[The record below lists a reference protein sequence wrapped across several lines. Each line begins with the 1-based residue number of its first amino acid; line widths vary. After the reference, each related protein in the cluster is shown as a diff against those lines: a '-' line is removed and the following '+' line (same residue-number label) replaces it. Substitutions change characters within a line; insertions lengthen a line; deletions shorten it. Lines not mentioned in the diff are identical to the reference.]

1 MRGYRRILLC
11 LIFVMTLA
19 GRASKSATAK
29 PQRSAPSSPW
39 VEKTLKSMSL
49 REKLGQLLVV
59 YFFGEFTSTES
70 GEYKDLVRQ
79 VSENHVGGFILGTKR
94 QPLGIERGGVYVAA
108 VLANQMQKRAKVPL
122 IVSADFER
130 GTAMRLDEGTGFP
143 YAMAVAAAGNPK
155 DAYTVGKVT
164 ALEARAAGIQW
175 IFAPDADVNDN
186 PDNPIINVRSF
197 GEDPQSVAKF
207 VSEFVRGVQENG
219 GLATAKHFP
228 GHGDVSVDSHLTLA
242 TVPGDRKRL
251 ESVELV
257 PFRAAIAAGVGSI
270 MTGHLAT
277 PAFEPDPELPATMSP
292 HVLTDLLRNEL
303 GFGGLIVTD
312 ALDMGG
318 VTTRYP
324 PGEAA
329 VRSVLAGA
337 DVLLLSPTVDAA
349 LEGLEEAAKS
359 GRLPVARID
368 ESVRRI
374 LRAKEK
380 LGLAKNRF
388 VDVDALNANFGKPEF
403 EAAAQDIADRGVT
416 LLRND
421 AHALP
426 LDATKPLRL
435 LVVALSGDPDAFPG
449 ADFESE
455 IREHVDSVTVL
466 RADTQF
472 SKIQSLKL
480 PAPESYDAAVVG
492 IWVRVADRKGSV
504 GLPDE
509 QAAFVN
515 QILASPK
522 PVIVAGFGS
531 PYVIER
537 FPAAKTWI
545 AEFSTQDV
553 SQRAVA
559 RAIFGQNAISG
570 KIPVTVPGVV
580 KRGDGIHLD
589 AAPMTLEPAPAQMSA
604 RLKNAFEILD
614 RGVADGAFPG
624 GVLAVGHRDQ
634 LAVHPFG
641 RLTYEKNSPA
651 VTADTIYDLAS
662 LTKPIVTTTAIMLLS
677 QEHRVDITLPISR
690 YLPEW
695 TQASAADPNP
705 SWRAKATVRDLLLH
719 IAGLPAHRDFY
730 KSADGKGAIVKLVMA
745 EPLVSE
751 PGTHVEYSDLS
762 FILLGEIV
770 ERLTGLDLDSVA
782 KDSISEPLGLEH
794 TLFSPL
800 KNLRSKIAPTEK
812 DTEYRE
818 KQLQG
823 EVDDANA
830 SAMGDVAG
838 HAGLFSTAGDVAIFA
853 QMMLNGGIYAHH
865 RLLERETVAQFT
877 ARVKIGDS
885 ARALGWDVPVEPSST
900 GKYFSAKSYG
910 HNGFTGTSLWI
921 DPEKDLVVILLTNR
935 VYPTAENIKI
945 REIRP
950 RLHDAIVEGLG
961 LVSGRA
967 AGR

>member
-1 MRGYRRILLC
+1 MRGHWRFLLC
-11 LIFVMTLA
+11 LIFAMTLA
-19 GRASKSATAK
+19 GRASKSATARPK
-29 PQRSAPSSPW
+29 RSAADSPW
-39 VEKTLKSMSL
+39 VEKTLKRMSL

-59 YFFGEFTSTES
+59 YYFGEFTSTES

-79 VSENHVGGFILGTKR
+79 VAENHVGGFILGTKR

-143 YAMAVAAAGNPK
+143 YAMSVAAAGNPQ
-155 DAYTVGKVT
+155 DAYTVGKIT

-175 IFAPDADVNDN
+175 VFAPDADVNDN

-197 GEDPQSVAKF
+197 GEDPVSVARY
-207 VSEFVRGVQENG
+207 VSAFVRGVQENG

-228 GHGDVSVDSHLTLA
+228 GHGDVSVDSHIALA

-292 HVLTDLLRNEL
+292 HVLTDLLRKEL
-303 GFGGLIVTD
+303 GFDGLIVTD

-329 VRSVLAGA
+329 VRAVLAGV

-359 GRLPVARID
+359 GRLPAARID

-374 LRAKEK
+374 LRAKER

-388 VDVDALNANFGKPEF
+388 VDVDALNAKFGKPEF

-449 ADFESE
+449 ADFEDE
-455 IREHVDSVTVL
+455 IRNHVDSVTVL

-472 SKIQSLKL
+472 SNVQSLKL
-480 PAPESYDAAVVG
+480 PSPESYDAAVVG
-492 IWVRVADRKGSV
+492 IWVRVADRKGNV

-537 FPAAKTWI
+537 FPAAKTWV

-570 KIPVTVPGVV
+570 KIPVTVPGLV
-580 KRGDGIHLD
+580 KRGDGIPLDRAPMTLD
-589 AAPMTLEPAPAQMSA
+589 AAPADMSA
-604 RLKNAFEILD
+604 RLSNAFKILD
-614 RGVADGAFPG
+614 RGVDDRAFPG
-624 GVLAVGHRDQ
+624 GVLAVGYRDR
-634 LAVHPFG
+634 LAMHPFG
-641 RLTYEKNSPA
+641 RLTYEKSSPA
-651 VTADTIYDLAS
+651 VTAETIYDVAS
-662 LTKPIVTTTAIMLLS
+662 LTKPIVTTTAIMMLA
-677 QEHRVDITLPISR
+677 QERRIDINLPVSR

-695 TQASAADPNP
+695 TQAAAADPNP

-719 IAGLPAHRDFY
+719 ISGLPAHRHFY
-730 KSADGKGAIVKLVMA
+730 KEVDGKSAVLKRVIA

-751 PGTHVEYSDLS
+751 PGTHLEYSDLG

-770 ERLTGLDLDSVA
+770 ERLTGLDLDAVA
-782 KDSISEPLGLEH
+782 KDWICEPLGLAN
-794 TLFSPL
+794 TMYSPP
-800 KNLRSKIAPTEK
+800 KNLRSRIAPTENDK
-812 DTEYRE
+812 DYRE

-830 SAMGDVAG
+830 SAMGGVAG
-838 HAGLFSTAGDVAIFA
+838 HAGLFSTAGDVAVFA

-865 RLLERETVAQFT
+865 RLLARETVEQFT
-877 ARVKIGDS
+877 ARVAIGDS
-885 ARALGWDVPVEPSST
+885 ARALGWDVPVAPSSS
-900 GKYFSAKSYG
+900 GQFFSPHSYG
-910 HNGFTGTSLWI
+910 HRGFTGTSLWI
-921 DPEKDLVVILLTNR
+921 DPDRDLFVVLLTNR
-935 VYPTAENIKI
+935 VYPSADNIKI
-945 REIRP
+945 RELNP
-950 RLHDAIVEGLG
+950 RLHDAIIEGLG

>member
-1 MRGYRRILLC
+1 
-11 LIFVMTLA
+11 MTLA
-19 GRASKSATAK
+19 GRASKSATARPK
-29 PQRSAPSSPW
+29 RSAADSPW
-39 VEKTLKSMSL
+39 VEKTLKRMSL

-59 YFFGEFTSTES
+59 YYFGEFTSTES

-79 VSENHVGGFILGTKR
+79 VAENHVGGFILGTKR

-143 YAMAVAAAGNPK
+143 YAMSVAAAGNPQ
-155 DAYTVGKVT
+155 DAYTVGKIT

-175 IFAPDADVNDN
+175 VFAPDADVNDN

-197 GEDPQSVAKF
+197 GEDPVSVARY
-207 VSEFVRGVQENG
+207 VSAFVRGVQENG

-228 GHGDVSVDSHLTLA
+228 GHGDVSVDSHIALA

-292 HVLTDLLRNEL
+292 HVLTDLLRKEL
-303 GFGGLIVTD
+303 GFDGLIVTD

-329 VRSVLAGA
+329 VRAVLAGV

-359 GRLPVARID
+359 GRLPAARID

-374 LRAKEK
+374 LRAKER

-388 VDVDALNANFGKPEF
+388 VDVDALNAKFGKPEF

-449 ADFESE
+449 ADFEDE
-455 IREHVDSVTVL
+455 IRNHVDSVTVL

-472 SKIQSLKL
+472 SNVQSLKL
-480 PAPESYDAAVVG
+480 PSPESYDAAVVG
-492 IWVRVADRKGSV
+492 IWVRVADRKGNV

-537 FPAAKTWI
+537 FPAAKTWV

-570 KIPVTVPGVV
+570 KIPVTVPGLV
-580 KRGDGIHLD
+580 KRGDGIPLDRAPMTLD
-589 AAPMTLEPAPAQMSA
+589 AAPADMSA
-604 RLKNAFEILD
+604 RLSNAFKILD
-614 RGVADGAFPG
+614 RGVDDRAFPG
-624 GVLAVGHRDQ
+624 GVLAVGYRDR
-634 LAVHPFG
+634 LAIHPFG
-641 RLTYEKNSPA
+641 RLTYEKSSPA
-651 VTADTIYDLAS
+651 VTAETIYDVAS
-662 LTKPIVTTTAIMLLS
+662 LTKPIVTTTAIMMLA
-677 QEHRVDITLPISR
+677 QERRIDINLPVSR

-695 TQASAADPNP
+695 TQAAAADPNP

-719 IAGLPAHRDFY
+719 ISGLPAHRHFY
-730 KSADGKGAIVKLVMA
+730 KEVDGKSAVLKRVIA

-751 PGTHVEYSDLS
+751 PGTHLEYSDLG

-770 ERLTGLDLDSVA
+770 ERLTGLDLDAVA
-782 KDSISEPLGLEH
+782 KDWICEPLGLAN
-794 TLFSPL
+794 TMYSPP
-800 KNLRSKIAPTEK
+800 KNLRSRIAPTENDK
-812 DTEYRE
+812 DYRE

-830 SAMGDVAG
+830 SAMGGVAG
-838 HAGLFSTAGDVAIFA
+838 HAGLFSTAGDVAVFA

-865 RLLERETVAQFT
+865 RLLARETVEQFT
-877 ARVKIGDS
+877 ARVAIGDS
-885 ARALGWDVPVEPSST
+885 ARALGWDVPVAPSSS
-900 GKYFSAKSYG
+900 GQFFSPHSYG
-910 HNGFTGTSLWI
+910 HRGFTGTSLWI
-921 DPEKDLVVILLTNR
+921 DPDRDLFVVLLTNR
-935 VYPTAENIKI
+935 VYPSADNIKI
-945 REIRP
+945 RELNP
-950 RLHDAIVEGLG
+950 RLHDAIIEGLG

>member
-1 MRGYRRILLC
+1 
-11 LIFVMTLA
+11 MTLA

-29 PQRSAPSSPW
+29 PKRSARDSAW

-59 YFFGEFTSTES
+59 YYFGEFTSTES
-70 GEYKDLVRQ
+70 AEYKDLVRQ
-79 VSENHVGGFILGTKR
+79 VTENRVGGFILGTKR

-108 VLANQMQKRAKVPL
+108 VLANQLQKRAKVPL

-143 YAMAVAAAGNPK
+143 SAMAIATTGNPQ

-197 GEDPQSVAKF
+197 GEDPLSVARY
-207 VSEFVRGVQENG
+207 VSAFVRGVQENG

-228 GHGDVSVDSHLTLA
+228 GHGDVSVDSHIALA

-270 MTGHLAT
+270 MTGHLAA
-277 PAFEPDPELPATMSP
+277 PAFEPNAELPATMSP
-292 HVLTDLLRNEL
+292 NVLTGLLRNEL
-303 GFGGLIVTD
+303 GFDGLIVTD

-374 LRAKEK
+374 LRAKER
-380 LGLAKNRF
+380 LGLAKNRL
-388 VDVDALNANFGKPEF
+388 VDVDALNAKFGKPEF
-403 EAAAQDIADRGVT
+403 GAAAQDIADRGVT

-435 LVVALSGDPDAFPG
+435 LVVALSGDPDPFPG
-449 ADFESE
+449 SDFEDE
-455 IREHVDSVTVL
+455 IRNHVDSVTVV

-472 SKIQSLKL
+472 SKVESLNL
-480 PAPESYDAAVVG
+480 PPPETYDAAIAG

-504 GLPDE
+504 GLPDD
-509 QAAFVN
+509 QAAFVSKL
-515 QILASPK
+515 LASPN

-537 FPAAKTWI
+537 FPSAKTWI

-570 KIPVTVPGVV
+570 KIPVTVPGLV
-580 KRGDGIHLD
+580 KRGDGIQLD
-589 AAPMTLEPAPAQMSA
+589 RTPMTLEPAASDMPA
-604 RLKNAFEILD
+604 RLRNAFEILD
-614 RGVADGAFPG
+614 RGVADQAFPG
-624 GVLAVGHRDQ
+624 GVLAVGFGDRIS
-634 LAVHPFG
+634 VHPFG
-641 RLTYEKNSPA
+641 RLTDDQKSPA
-651 VTADTIYDLAS
+651 VTADTIYDIAS
-662 LTKPIVTTTAIMLLS
+662 LTKSIVTTTAVMLLV
-677 QEHRVDITLPISR
+677 QEHRIEITLPISR

-695 TQASAADPNP
+695 TDTSAGDPNP

-719 IAGLPAHRDFY
+719 ASGLPAHRDYY
-730 KSADGKGAIVKLVMA
+730 KTIDGKNAVLKHVMA

-751 PGTHVEYSDLS
+751 PGTHVEYSDLG

-770 ERLTGLDLDSVA
+770 ERLTGLELDAVA
-782 KDSISEPLGLEH
+782 KDWISEPLGMAN
-794 TLFSPL
+794 TMFTPP
-800 KNLRSKIAPTEK
+800 KNLRSRIAPTEN
-812 DTEYRE
+812 DTQYRE
-818 KQLQG
+818 RQLQG

-830 SAMGDVAG
+830 SAMGNVAG
-838 HAGLFSTAGDVAIFA
+838 HAGLFSTAGDVAVFA

-865 RLLERETVAQFT
+865 RLLARETIEQFT
-877 ARVKIGDS
+877 ARIKIGDS

-900 GKYFSAKSYG
+900 GKYFSARSYG

-921 DPEKDLVVILLTNR
+921 DPEKDLFVILLTNR
-935 VYPTAENIKI
+935 VYPSAENIKI

-961 LVSGRA
+961 LASGRA
-967 AGR
+967 AGQ

>member
-1 MRGYRRILLC
+1 MRGHWRFLLC
-11 LIFVMTLA
+11 LIFAMTLA
-19 GRASKSATAK
+19 GRASKSATARPK
-29 PQRSAPSSPW
+29 RSAADSPW

-59 YFFGEFTSTES
+59 YYFGEFTSTES

-79 VSENHVGGFILGTKR
+79 VAENHVGGFILGTKR

-143 YAMAVAAAGNPK
+143 YAMSVAAAGNPQ
-155 DAYTVGKVT
+155 DAYTVGKIT

-175 IFAPDADVNDN
+175 VFAPDADVNDN

-197 GEDPQSVAKF
+197 GEDPVSVARY
-207 VSEFVRGVQENG
+207 VSAFVRGVQENG

-228 GHGDVSVDSHLTLA
+228 GHGDVSVDSHIALA

-292 HVLTDLLRNEL
+292 HVLTDLLRKEL
-303 GFGGLIVTD
+303 GFDGLIVTD

-329 VRSVLAGA
+329 VRAVLAGV

-359 GRLPVARID
+359 GRLPAARID

-374 LRAKEK
+374 LRAKER

-388 VDVDALNANFGKPEF
+388 VDVDALNAKFGKPEF

-449 ADFESE
+449 ADFEDE
-455 IREHVDSVTVL
+455 IRNHVDSVTVL

-472 SKIQSLKL
+472 SNVQSLKL
-480 PAPESYDAAVVG
+480 PSPESYDAAVVG
-492 IWVRVADRKGSV
+492 IWVRVADRKGNV

-537 FPAAKTWI
+537 FPAAKTWV

-570 KIPVTVPGVV
+570 KIPVTVPGLV
-580 KRGDGIHLD
+580 KRGDGIPLDRAPMTLD
-589 AAPMTLEPAPAQMSA
+589 AAPADMSA
-604 RLKNAFEILD
+604 RLSNAFKILD
-614 RGVADGAFPG
+614 RGVDDRAFPG
-624 GVLAVGHRDQ
+624 GVLAVGYRDR
-634 LAVHPFG
+634 LAMHPFG
-641 RLTYEKNSPA
+641 RLTYEKSSPA
-651 VTADTIYDLAS
+651 VTAETIYDVAS
-662 LTKPIVTTTAIMLLS
+662 LTKPIVTTTAIMMLA
-677 QEHRVDITLPISR
+677 QERRIDINLPVSR

-695 TQASAADPNP
+695 TQAAAADPNP

-719 IAGLPAHRDFY
+719 ISGLPAHRHFY
-730 KSADGKGAIVKLVMA
+730 KEVDGKSAVLKRVIA

-751 PGTHVEYSDLS
+751 PGTHLEYSDLG

-770 ERLTGLDLDSVA
+770 ERLTGLDLDAVA
-782 KDSISEPLGLEH
+782 KDWICEPLGLAN
-794 TLFSPL
+794 TMYSPP
-800 KNLRSKIAPTEK
+800 KNLRSRIAPTENDK
-812 DTEYRE
+812 DYRE

-830 SAMGDVAG
+830 SAMGGVAG
-838 HAGLFSTAGDVAIFA
+838 HAGLFSTAGDVAVFA

-865 RLLERETVAQFT
+865 RLLARETVEQFT
-877 ARVKIGDS
+877 ARVAIGDS
-885 ARALGWDVPVEPSST
+885 ARALGWDVPVAPSSS
-900 GKYFSAKSYG
+900 GQFFSPHSYG
-910 HNGFTGTSLWI
+910 HRGFTGTSLWI
-921 DPEKDLVVILLTNR
+921 DPDRDLFVVLLTNR
-935 VYPTAENIKI
+935 VYPSADNIKI
-945 REIRP
+945 RELNP
-950 RLHDAIVEGLG
+950 RLHDAIIEGLG

>member
-1 MRGYRRILLC
+1 MRGHWRFLLC
-11 LIFVMTLA
+11 LIFAMTLA
-19 GRASKSATAK
+19 GRASKSATARPK
-29 PQRSAPSSPW
+29 RSAADSPW
-39 VEKTLKSMSL
+39 VEKTLKRMSL

-59 YFFGEFTSTES
+59 YYFGEFTSTES

-79 VSENHVGGFILGTKR
+79 VAENHVGGFILGTKR

-143 YAMAVAAAGNPK
+143 YAMAVAAAGNPQ
-155 DAYTVGKVT
+155 DAYTVGKIT

-175 IFAPDADVNDN
+175 VFAPDADVNDN

-197 GEDPQSVAKF
+197 GEDPVSVARY
-207 VSEFVRGVQENG
+207 VSAFVRGVQENG

-228 GHGDVSVDSHLTLA
+228 GHGDVSVDSHIALA

-292 HVLTDLLRNEL
+292 HVLTDLLRKEL
-303 GFGGLIVTD
+303 GFDGLIVTD

-329 VRSVLAGA
+329 VRAVLAGV

-359 GRLPVARID
+359 GRLPAARID

-374 LRAKEK
+374 LRAKER

-388 VDVDALNANFGKPEF
+388 VDVDALNAKFGKPEF

-449 ADFESE
+449 ADFEDE
-455 IREHVDSVTVL
+455 IRNHVDSVTVL

-472 SKIQSLKL
+472 SNVQSLKL
-480 PAPESYDAAVVG
+480 PSPESYDAAVVG
-492 IWVRVADRKGSV
+492 IWVRVADRKGNV

-537 FPAAKTWI
+537 FPAAKTWV

-570 KIPVTVPGVV
+570 KIPVTVPGLV
-580 KRGDGIHLD
+580 KRGDGIPLDRAPMTLD
-589 AAPMTLEPAPAQMSA
+589 AAPADMSA
-604 RLKNAFEILD
+604 RLSNAFKILD
-614 RGVADGAFPG
+614 RGVDDRAFPG
-624 GVLAVGHRDQ
+624 GVLAVGYRDR
-634 LAVHPFG
+634 LAMHPFG
-641 RLTYEKNSPA
+641 RLTYEKSSPA
-651 VTADTIYDLAS
+651 VTAETIYDVAS
-662 LTKPIVTTTAIMLLS
+662 LTKPIVTTTAIMMLA
-677 QEHRVDITLPISR
+677 QERRIDINLPVSR

-695 TQASAADPNP
+695 TQAAAADPNP

-719 IAGLPAHRDFY
+719 ISGLPAHRHFY
-730 KSADGKGAIVKLVMA
+730 KEVDGKSAVLKRVIA

-751 PGTHVEYSDLS
+751 PGTHLEYSDLG

-770 ERLTGLDLDSVA
+770 ERLTGLDLDAVA
-782 KDSISEPLGLEH
+782 KDWICEPLGLAN
-794 TLFSPL
+794 TMYSPP
-800 KNLRSKIAPTEK
+800 KNLRSRIAPTENDK
-812 DTEYRE
+812 DYRE

-830 SAMGDVAG
+830 SAMGGVAG
-838 HAGLFSTAGDVAIFA
+838 HAGLFSTAGDVAVFA

-865 RLLERETVAQFT
+865 RLLARETVEQFT
-877 ARVKIGDS
+877 ARVAIGDS
-885 ARALGWDVPVEPSST
+885 ARALGWDVPVAPSSS
-900 GKYFSAKSYG
+900 GQFFSPHSYG
-910 HNGFTGTSLWI
+910 HRGFTGTSLWI
-921 DPEKDLVVILLTNR
+921 DPDRDLFVVLLTNR
-935 VYPTAENIKI
+935 VYPSADNIKI
-945 REIRP
+945 RELNP
-950 RLHDAIVEGLG
+950 RLHDAIIEGLG

>member
-1 MRGYRRILLC
+1 MRGHWRFLLC
-11 LIFVMTLA
+11 LIFAMTLA
-19 GRASKSATAK
+19 GRASKSATARPK
-29 PQRSAPSSPW
+29 RSAADSPW

-70 GEYKDLVRQ
+70 GEYKDFVRQ
-79 VSENHVGGFILGTKR
+79 VTENHVGGFILGTKR

-143 YAMAVAAAGNPK
+143 YAMAVAAAGNPQ
-155 DAYTVGKVT
+155 DAYTVGKIT

-197 GEDPQSVAKF
+197 GEDPVSVARF
-207 VSEFVRGVQENG
+207 VSAFVRGVQENG

-228 GHGDVSVDSHLTLA
+228 GHGDVSVDSHIALA

-292 HVLTDLLRNEL
+292 HVLTDLLRKEL
-303 GFGGLIVTD
+303 GFDGLIVTD

-329 VRSVLAGA
+329 VRAVLAGV

-359 GRLPVARID
+359 GRLPAARID

-374 LRAKEK
+374 LRAKER

-388 VDVDALNANFGKPEF
+388 VDVDALNSKFGKPEF
-403 EAAAQDIADRGVT
+403 QAAAQDIADRGVT

-449 ADFESE
+449 ADFEDE
-455 IREHVDSVTVL
+455 IRNHVDSVTVL

-472 SKIQSLKL
+472 SSVQSLKL
-480 PAPESYDAAVVG
+480 PPPESYDAAIVG

-537 FPAAKTWI
+537 FPAAKTWV

-580 KRGDGIHLD
+580 KRGDGIPLD
-589 AAPMTLEPAPAQMSA
+589 RAPMTLEAAPADMSA
-604 RLKNAFEILD
+604 RLSNAFEILD
-614 RGVADGAFPG
+614 RGVNDRAFPG
-624 GVLAVGHRDQ
+624 GVLAVGYRDR

-641 RLTYEKNSPA
+641 RLTYDKGSPA
-651 VTADTIYDLAS
+651 VTAETIYDVAS
-662 LTKPIVTTTAIMLLS
+662 LTKPIVTTTAIMMLS
-677 QEHRVDITLPISR
+677 QERRIDISLPISR

-695 TQASAADPNP
+695 TQAAAADPNP
-705 SWRAKATVRDLLLH
+705 SWRAKATVRGLLLH
-719 IAGLPAHRDFY
+719 ISGLPAHRHFY
-730 KSADGKGAIVKLVMA
+730 KEVDGKSAVLKRVIA

-751 PGTHVEYSDLS
+751 PGMHLEYSDLG

-770 ERLTGLDLDSVA
+770 ERLTGFDLDAVA
-782 KDSISEPLGLEH
+782 KDWICEPLELAN
-794 TLFSPL
+794 TMYSPP
-800 KNLRSKIAPTEK
+800 KNLRSRIAPTENDK
-812 DTEYRE
+812 DYRE
-818 KQLQG
+818 RQLQG

-830 SAMGDVAG
+830 SAMDGVSG
-838 HAGLFSTAGDVAIFA
+838 HAGLFSTAGDVSVFA
-853 QMMLNGGIYAHH
+853 QMMLNAGIYAHH
-865 RLLERETVAQFT
+865 RLLARETIEQFT

-885 ARALGWDVPVEPSST
+885 ARALGWDVPVAPSSS
-900 GKYFSAKSYG
+900 GQFFSAHSYG
-910 HNGFTGTSLWI
+910 HKGFTGTSLWI
-921 DPEKDLVVILLTNR
+921 DPERDLFVVLLTNR
-935 VYPTAENIKI
+935 VYPSADNIKI
-945 REIRP
+945 RELSP
-950 RLHDAIVEGLG
+950 RLHDAIIEGLG

>member
-1 MRGYRRILLC
+1 MRGHWRFLLC
-11 LIFVMTLA
+11 LIFAMTLA
-19 GRASKSATAK
+19 GRASKSATARPK
-29 PQRSAPSSPW
+29 RSAADSPW
-39 VEKTLKSMSL
+39 VEKTLKRMSL

-59 YFFGEFTSTES
+59 YYFGEFTSTES

-79 VSENHVGGFILGTKR
+79 VAENHVGGFILGTKR

-143 YAMAVAAAGNPK
+143 YAMSVAAAGNPQ
-155 DAYTVGKVT
+155 DAYTVGKIT

-175 IFAPDADVNDN
+175 VFAPDADVNDN

-197 GEDPQSVAKF
+197 GEDPVSVARY
-207 VSEFVRGVQENG
+207 VSAFVRGVQENG

-228 GHGDVSVDSHLTLA
+228 GHGDVSVDSHIALA

-292 HVLTDLLRNEL
+292 HVLTDLLRKEL
-303 GFGGLIVTD
+303 GFDGLIVTD

-329 VRSVLAGA
+329 VRAVLAGV

-359 GRLPVARID
+359 GRLPAARID

-374 LRAKEK
+374 LRAKER

-388 VDVDALNANFGKPEF
+388 VDVDALNAKFGKPEF

-449 ADFESE
+449 ADFEDE
-455 IREHVDSVTVL
+455 IRNHVDSVTVL

-472 SKIQSLKL
+472 SNVQSLKL
-480 PAPESYDAAVVG
+480 PSPESYDAAVVG
-492 IWVRVADRKGSV
+492 IWVRVADRKGNV

-537 FPAAKTWI
+537 FPAAKTWV

-570 KIPVTVPGVV
+570 KIPVTVPGLV
-580 KRGDGIHLD
+580 KRGDGIPLDRAPMTLD
-589 AAPMTLEPAPAQMSA
+589 AAPADMSA
-604 RLKNAFEILD
+604 RLSNAFKILD
-614 RGVADGAFPG
+614 RGVDDRAFPG
-624 GVLAVGHRDQ
+624 GVLAVGYRDR
-634 LAVHPFG
+634 LAMHPFG
-641 RLTYEKNSPA
+641 RLTYEKSSPA
-651 VTADTIYDLAS
+651 VTAETIYDVAS
-662 LTKPIVTTTAIMLLS
+662 LTKPIVTTTAIMMLA
-677 QEHRVDITLPISR
+677 QERRIDINLPVSR

-695 TQASAADPNP
+695 TQAAAADPNP

-719 IAGLPAHRDFY
+719 ISGLPAHRHFY
-730 KSADGKGAIVKLVMA
+730 KEVDGKSAVLKRVIA

-751 PGTHVEYSDLS
+751 PGTHLEYSDLG

-770 ERLTGLDLDSVA
+770 ERLTGLDLDAVA
-782 KDSISEPLGLEH
+782 KDWICEPLGLAN
-794 TLFSPL
+794 TMYSPP
-800 KNLRSKIAPTEK
+800 KNLRSRIAPTENDK
-812 DTEYRE
+812 DYRE

-830 SAMGDVAG
+830 SAMGGVAG
-838 HAGLFSTAGDVAIFA
+838 HAGLFSTAGDVAVFA

-865 RLLERETVAQFT
+865 RLLARETVEQFT
-877 ARVKIGDS
+877 ARVAIGDS
-885 ARALGWDVPVEPSST
+885 ARALGWDVPVAPSSS
-900 GKYFSAKSYG
+900 GQFFSPHSYG
-910 HNGFTGTSLWI
+910 HRGFTGTSLWI
-921 DPEKDLVVILLTNR
+921 DPDRDLFVVLLTNR
-935 VYPTAENIKI
+935 VYPSADNIKI
-945 REIRP
+945 RELNP
-950 RLHDAIVEGLG
+950 RLHDAIIEGLG
-961 LVSGRA
+961 LVSGSA

>member
-1 MRGYRRILLC
+1 MRGRSRLLLC
-11 LIFVMTLA
+11 LFLGMTLT
-19 GRASKSATAK
+19 GRASKPATARPK
-29 PQRSAPSSPW
+29 RSAPDSPW

-70 GEYKDLVRQ
+70 DEYKDLVRQ
-79 VSENHVGGFILGTKR
+79 VTENHVGGFILGTKR

-143 YAMAVAAAGNPK
+143 YAMAIAATGNPQ
-155 DAYTVGKVT
+155 DAYTVGKIT
-164 ALEARAAGIQW
+164 AIEARAAGIQW

-197 GEDPQSVAKF
+197 GEDPVSVARY
-207 VSEFVRGVQENG
+207 VSAFVRGVQENG

-228 GHGDVSVDSHLTLA
+228 GHGDVSVDSHIALA

-277 PAFEPDPELPATMSP
+277 PAFEPDPELPATMSRR
-292 HVLTDLLRNEL
+292 VLTDVLRNEL
-303 GFGGLIVTD
+303 GFDGLIVTD

-349 LEGLEEAAKS
+349 LEGLEEAARS

-374 LRAKEK
+374 LRAKER
-380 LGLAKNRF
+380 LGLAKNRY
-388 VDVDALNANFGKPEF
+388 VDVDALNRKFGKPEF

-421 AHALP
+421 AHVLP

-449 ADFESE
+449 ADFEDE
-455 IREHVDSVTVL
+455 IREHVDSITVL

-472 SKIQSLKL
+472 SQVRSLKL
-480 PAPESYDAAVVG
+480 PPPESYDAAIVG

-531 PYVIER
+531 PYLIER
-537 FPAAKTWI
+537 FPTAKTWI

-559 RAIFGQNAISG
+559 RAIFGQSAISG

-580 KRGDGIHLD
+580 KRGDGIALERT
-589 AAPMTLEPAPAQMSA
+589 PMTLKAAPTEMSA
-604 RLKNAFEILD
+604 RLSNAFEILD
-614 RGVADGAFPG
+614 RGVADRAFPG
-624 GVLAVGHRDQ
+624 GVLAVGYRDQ
-634 LAVHPFG
+634 LSLHPFG
-641 RLTYEKNSPA
+641 RLTYEKSSPA
-651 VTADTIYDLAS
+651 VSAETIYDLAS

-677 QEHRVDITLPISR
+677 QDNRIDISLPISR
-690 YLPEW
+690 YVPEW
-695 TQASAADPNP
+695 GQAAASDPNA

-719 IAGLPAHRDFY
+719 TSGLPAHVEFY
-730 KSADGKGAIVKLVMA
+730 KTAESKSEVFKRVMA

-751 PGTHVEYSDLS
+751 PGTHVEYSDLG

-770 ERLTGLDLDSVA
+770 ERLTGLELDA
-782 KDSISEPLGLEH
+782 IARDWIFEPLELSN
-794 TLFSPL
+794 TMFSPP
-800 KNLRSKIAPTEK
+800 KNLRSRIAPTEN
-812 DTEYRE
+812 DTQHRE

-830 SAMGDVAG
+830 SAMGGVAG
-838 HAGLFSTAGDVAIFA
+838 HAGLFSTAGDVSIFA
-853 QMMLNGGIYAHH
+853 QMMLNGGIYAHQ
-865 RLLERETVAQFT
+865 RLLKRETIEQFT
-877 ARVKIGDS
+877 ARVVVGDS
-885 ARALGWDVPVEPSST
+885 ARALGWDVPLQPSST
-900 GKYFSAKSYG
+900 GRYFSASSYG

-921 DPEKDLVVILLTNR
+921 DPDKQLFVILLTNR
-935 VYPTAENIKI
+935 VYPSAENIKI
-945 REIRP
+945 RELRP
-950 RLHDAIVEGLG
+950 RLHDAVIEGLG

>member
-1 MRGYRRILLC
+1 MRGHWRFLLC
-11 LIFVMTLA
+11 LIFAMTLA
-19 GRASKSATAK
+19 GRASKSATARPK
-29 PQRSAPSSPW
+29 RSAADSPW
-39 VEKTLKSMSL
+39 VEKTLKRMSL

-59 YFFGEFTSTES
+59 YYFGEFTSTES

-79 VSENHVGGFILGTKR
+79 VAENHVGGFILGTKR

-143 YAMAVAAAGNPK
+143 YAMSVAAAGNPQ
-155 DAYTVGKVT
+155 DAYTVGKIT

-175 IFAPDADVNDN
+175 VFAPDADVNDN

-197 GEDPQSVAKF
+197 GEDPVSVARY
-207 VSEFVRGVQENG
+207 VSAFVRGVQENG

-228 GHGDVSVDSHLTLA
+228 GHGDVSVDSHIALA

-277 PAFEPDPELPATMSP
+277 PAFEPDPEVPATMSP

-303 GFGGLIVTD
+303 GFDGLIVTD

-329 VRSVLAGA
+329 VRAVLAGV

-359 GRLPVARID
+359 GRLPAARID

-374 LRAKEK
+374 LRAKER

-388 VDVDALNANFGKPEF
+388 VDVDALNTKFGKPEF

-449 ADFESE
+449 ADFEDE
-455 IREHVDSVTVL
+455 IRNHVDSVTVL

-472 SKIQSLKL
+472 SNVRSLKL
-480 PAPESYDAAVVG
+480 PSPESYDAAVVG

-537 FPAAKTWI
+537 FPAAKTWV

-580 KRGDGIHLD
+580 KRGDGIQLD
-589 AAPMTLEPAPAQMSA
+589 RAPMTLEAAPADMPA
-604 RLKNAFEILD
+604 RLSNAFKILD
-614 RGVADGAFPG
+614 RGVDDRAFPG
-624 GVLAVGHRDQ
+624 GVLAVGYRDR

-641 RLTYEKNSPA
+641 RLTYEKSSPA
-651 VTADTIYDLAS
+651 VTAETIYDVAS
-662 LTKPIVTTTAIMLLS
+662 LTKPIVTTTAIMMLA
-677 QEHRVDITLPISR
+677 QERRIDINLPVSR
-690 YLPEW
+690 SLPEW
-695 TQASAADPNP
+695 TQAAAADPNP

-719 IAGLPAHRDFY
+719 ISGLPAHRHFY
-730 KSADGKGAIVKLVMA
+730 KEVDGKSAVLKRVIA

-751 PGTHVEYSDLS
+751 PGTHLEYSDLG

-770 ERLTGLDLDSVA
+770 ERLTGLDLDAVA
-782 KDSISEPLGLEH
+782 KDWICEPLGLAN
-794 TLFSPL
+794 TMYSPP
-800 KNLRSKIAPTEK
+800 KNLRSRIAPTENDK
-812 DTEYRE
+812 DYRE

-830 SAMGDVAG
+830 SAMGGVAG
-838 HAGLFSTAGDVAIFA
+838 HAGLFSTAGDVAVFA

-865 RLLERETVAQFT
+865 RMLARETVEQFT
-877 ARVKIGDS
+877 ARVAIGDS
-885 ARALGWDVPVEPSST
+885 ARALGWDVPVAPSSS
-900 GKYFSAKSYG
+900 GQFFSAHSYG
-910 HNGFTGTSLWI
+910 HRGFTGTSLWI
-921 DPEKDLVVILLTNR
+921 DPDRDLFVVLLTNR
-935 VYPTAENIKI
+935 VYPSADNIKV
-945 REIRP
+945 RELNP
-950 RLHDAIVEGLG
+950 RLHDAIIEGLG